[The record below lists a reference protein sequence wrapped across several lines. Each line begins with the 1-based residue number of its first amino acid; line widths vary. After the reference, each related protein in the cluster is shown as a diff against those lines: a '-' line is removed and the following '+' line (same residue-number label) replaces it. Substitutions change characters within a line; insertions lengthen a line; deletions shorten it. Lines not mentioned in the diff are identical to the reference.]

1 MTIQEATYLLLNKLR
16 NMYTQEEAGNI
27 TDWVMEH
34 LTGSK
39 KAERMI
45 YKSEKLTTGEENQLQ
60 QYIQR
65 LMSNEPVQYVL
76 NEAWFCGLKLYVDKS
91 VLIPR
96 PETEELVEWVISECR
111 FPLDK
116 LSILDVG

>member
-16 NMYTQEEAGNI
+16 VIYSQGEAGNI

-45 YKSEKLTTGEENQLQ
+45 
-60 QYIQR
+60 
-65 LMSNEPVQYVL
+65 
-76 NEAWFCGLKLYVDKS
+76 
-91 VLIPR
+91 
-96 PETEELVEWVISECR
+96 
-111 FPLDK
+111 
-116 LSILDVG
+116 